1 MTLIYKPHQIEG
13 AKFLTTLTPAGKPH
27 KVLGDAPGTGK
38 TVTLCRA
45 INDAELFRGFICT
58 EASEMV
64 KIHWKNH
71 LIDWCGFKASDIH
84 IVMEG
89 KQRPPKNGITIGSYE
104 LLLNDGLFDHVYNN
118 KYDYMILDEVHR
130 LKGEDAKITK
140 RILGDRAKD
149 ERLITQSY
157 WKWGASGSIVMNRP
171 MEIFPITSA
180 LAPECLGEYRKQH
193 EFGIRYCNGYFDTD
207 EKRWYY
213 QGASHVEE
221 LREQLKPFF
230 LRRELEDVYDDIPE
244 IIEHDVYIDIGDIDF
259 DERNTPPPTLRKEIG
274 KAKLPVVLGFIKDKL
289 KKEPNEKILVF
300 TYSRE
305 VSEGVKAGMPQSGL
319 VYGGTPRKSRLDT
332 FNRFIKGDLN
342 PLIMQV
348 KSGGQ
353 ALDGLQRVCKNVVFA
368 EIDYVPGGYDQQVGR
383 LKRHGQPHPVN
394 VFSVLARATF
404 DENIIWH
411 RRSKQKPIDKLL
423 NNVERASRKALPIIT
438 QYAHNLGE
446 IDMGILE
453 EIRDLLVQINDRL
466 SEGNEEAAEQAEA
479 PKKES
484 AGTAKAA
491 DKKEKSVSDAKKS
504 ATSATVADKKP
515 KLTADD
521 VRAAAAEIIETAD
534 GDKEVEKDLAAQIQ
548 AIVKKHGAKKGKADE
563 LKPEKMALAIA
574 DIKALAEENEADEEG
589 GDEDDDLGI

>member
-38 TVTLCRA
+38 TVTICRA
-45 INDAELFRGFICT
+45 INVAELFKGFICT

-71 LIDWCGFKASDIH
+71 LIEWCGFKESDIH
-84 IVMEG
+84 IIMDG
-89 KQRPPKNGITIGSYE
+89 KARPPKNGITIGSYE
-104 LLLNDGLFDHVYNN
+104 LLLNDGLFDHIYNN
-118 KYDYMILDEVHR
+118 KYEYMILDEVHR
-130 LKGEDAKITK
+130 LKGDNAKITK
-140 RILGDRAKD
+140 QILGDREKD
-149 ERLITQSY
+149 ARLITQAY

-193 EFGIRYCNGYFDTD
+193 QFGIRYCNGYFDEG
-207 EKRWYY
+207 EKRWFYN
-213 QGASHVEE
+213 GASHVEE

-244 IIEHDVYIDIGDIDF
+244 IIEHDVFVDIGDIDF

-274 KAKLPVVLGFIKDKL
+274 KAKLPIVLGYVKDRL
-289 KKEPNEKILVF
+289 KKEPDEKILVF

-305 VSEGVKAGMPQSGL
+305 VSEGMKAGLPKSGL
-319 VYGGTPRKSRLDT
+319 VYGSTPRKSRLGI
-332 FNRFIKGDLN
+332 FREFIEGDLN
-342 PLIMQV
+342 PLVMQV

-353 ALDGLQRVCKNVVFA
+353 ALDGLQRRCKNVVFA

-394 VFSVLARATF
+394 VFSVLAKATF
-404 DENIIWH
+404 DEQIIWQ
-411 RRSKQKPIDKLL
+411 RRSKQRPIDKLL
-423 NNVERASRKALPIIT
+423 NNVERANRKALPFIT
-438 QYAHNLGE
+438 EYVHKLGALQ
-446 IDMGILE
+446 MGILE
-453 EIRDLLVQINDRL
+453 TIVELLEKNLTALETIA
-466 SEGNEEAAEQAEA
+466 GNEESPS
-479 PKKES
+479 PKKAEEKDS
-484 AGTAKAA
+484 TAKAA
-491 DKKEKSVSDAKKS
+491 DKKEKSASDAKKS

-574 DIKALAEENEADEEG
+574 DIQALAEGGEDEEESED
-589 GDEDDDLGI
+589 DEDSLGI